1 MDRKKVLESLKERFK
16 AGKKKFLFVGIA
28 VFALVAGVLFA
39 PKAKPLTAAAVKG
52 WDHAVHVY
60 GESFRNVQTKVEDI
74 QALDEENSQLRLE
87 NANLRRWVETVRFDC
102 SLAKAESRTRE
113 LGMKLNE
120 ETGARVGRILAG
132 IDYRP
137 PGHLLPDQ
145 LNTLALSYFRTGEN
159 EKSAVLFTFLTG
171 LEENQTYKT
180 PKHYLLTG
188 VSWYRLDHYRA
199 AEEYFDKVLALD
211 AAPEV
216 LQYHAQARLWK
227 ALTAE
232 KTQKRTRAQHY
243 LRELVDHHPRSME
256 AAWVNPH
263 SAVGLGAG
271 RMPASDVESSENSL
285 KEENHELQ
293 PANP

>member
-1 MDRKKVLESLKERFK
+1 
-16 AGKKKFLFVGIA
+16 
-28 VFALVAGVLFA
+28 
-39 PKAKPLTAAAVKG
+39 
-52 WDHAVHVY
+52 
-60 GESFRNVQTKVEDI
+60 
-74 QALDEENSQLRLE
+74 
-87 NANLRRWVETVRFDC
+87 
-102 SLAKAESRTRE
+102 
-113 LGMKLNE
+113 MKLNE

-145 LNTLALSYFRTGEN
+145 LNTLALSYFRAGEN

-199 AEEYFDKVLALD
+199 ADEYFDKVLAVE

-232 KTQKRTRAQHY
+232 KTQKRSRAQHF

-263 SAVGLGAG
+263 SAAGIGLG
-271 RMPASDVESSENSL
+271 RMPASDAVVSEDST
-285 KEENHELQ
+285 KEEEHVTE
-293 PANP
+293 PASP